1 MGRETQPAV
10 VLGPGVRLQAELDA
24 RGWSQKDLAEIIDRP
39 SQVINEIVRGTKQVT
54 PETAIQLGQAF
65 TMSAEFWLSLE
76 TKYRLRLA
84 LQRARPDDVA
94 VKRRIYELAPIAEL
108 TRRGWLPKTSSI
120 ADLAQA
126 VCSFLGIARLE
137 DEPEVP
143 IARLRHSEMR
153 TPESRSKIAWIR
165 RAQVL
170 VAGTTVAPFDAKVF
184 RSRVGRIFDLAIA
197 PDGILKVPSFLAE
210 LGVRLV
216 YVPHLPRTYLDGAT
230 FWDDRGPVVVLT
242 LRYDRL
248 DYFWFTLG
256 HEIVH
261 VLRRDK
267 HGIIDEDRS
276 EDPEELAVD
285 QQASNWIIDPAALET
300 FLATTARRPARNQI
314 EEFAAAIDRHPSI
327 VVGRLQHDKVLTWAQ
342 LRDMHVSVRDK
353 LGRLIDVPP
362 EGFVASSKQRGLS
375 HTARY

>member
-1 MGRETQPAV
+1 MPPDSQPAV
-10 VLGPGVRLQAELDA
+10 VLGPGARLQAELDA

-39 SQVINEIVRGTKQVT
+39 SQVINEIVRGTKQLT

-65 TMSAEFWLSLE
+65 GMSPEFWLNLE

-84 LQRARPDDVA
+84 MQRAGPDDVA

-108 TRRGWLPKTSSI
+108 TRRAWLPKTSSI
-120 ADLAQA
+120 AGLAQA

-137 DEPEVP
+137 DEPKVP
-143 IARLRHSEMR
+143 IARLRHSETR

-165 RAQVL
+165 RAQGL
-170 VAGTTVAPFDAKVF
+170 VADTKVAAFDQKVFKAKVGK
-184 RSRVGRIFDLAIA
+184 VFDLAVE
-197 PDGILKVPSFLAE
+197 PDGILKVPAFLAA

-216 YVPHLPRTYLDGAT
+216 FVPHLPKTYLDGAT
-230 FWDDRGPVVVLT
+230 YWDESGPVVVLT

-267 HGIIDEDRS
+267 QGIIDEDRR
-276 EDPEELAVD
+276 EDPEELAAD
-285 QQASNWIIDPAALET
+285 LQAANWIIDPTALEL
-300 FLATTARRPARNQI
+300 FLTTTSHRPARQQI
-314 EEFAAAIDRHPSI
+314 EQFAATAGRHPSI
-327 VVGRLQHDKVLTWAQ
+327 VVGRLQYDKVLTWGQ
-342 LRDMHVSVRDK
+342 LRDMHVSVRDT
-353 LGRLIDVPP
+353 LGALIDKAPTSLSAR
-362 EGFVASSKQRGLS
+362 VASPPIAT
-375 HTARY
+375 H